1 MSVAT
6 LQAAQPP
13 TAPDGRRLVNFDPEL
28 IVSPADNP
36 APTPAMLASLLAAI
50 REHGQLVPGFVC
62 PSPELPPN
70 KRLCLEGNHRL
81 AVARL
86 LGKPFL
92 AFDLEREVPE
102 EERIRLTFLHNQS
115 RRVMTQAEMAEK
127 AARYM
132 ELTGCTAAD
141 AAVYLHVSHPTL
153 SRAFGERRIP
163 PELRE
168 RAGTLAMSVRS
179 LVAALPP
186 ALMGQAVDFAA
197 TAGPEGRLPT
207 RDQVSVFIA
216 QLKRAGKHKPPKAKP
231 VTLRVEGRTVTLAVT
246 GGDTAASVSKDL
258 NAILAKLAKLGD
270 VPPEGW
276 HFHFK

>member
-1 MSVAT
+1 MSLAT
-6 LQAAQPP
+6 LQTAQTPP
-13 TAPDGRRLVNFDPEL
+13 APDGRRLVDFDPEL
-28 IVSPADNP
+28 IVSPDDNP
-36 APTPAMLASLLAAI
+36 APTPAMLANLLASI

-62 PSPELPPN
+62 PSPELPSH

-102 EERIRLTFLHNQS
+102 EERIRLTFLHNHS

-132 ELTGCTAAD
+132 ELTACTAAD
-141 AAVYLHVSHPTL
+141 AARFLHVSHPTL

-163 PELRE
+163 TELRG
-168 RAGTLAMSVRS
+168 RAETLAMSVRS

-186 ALMGQAVDFAA
+186 ALMGQAVDYAA
-197 TAGPEGRLPT
+197 TPGPDDRLPT
-207 RDQVSVFIA
+207 RQQVSLFIGR
-216 QLKRAGKHKPPKAKP
+216 LKTAGKQKARKAKP
-231 VTLRVEGRTVTLAVT
+231 VMLRVEGRTVTLTVT
-246 GGDTAASVSKDL
+246 DADNAASVSKDL
-258 NAILAKLAKLGD
+258 GVIVSKLAKLSD
-270 VPPEGW
+270 VSPEGW